1 MTKPLRQKRKKRK
14 ATSRP
19 IGHLKKSKEK
29 KVFST
34 VQLETLPN
42 EVILHVFNYL
52 TIVDLL
58 KCGQVSKRFRAMS
71 NVEYLWPEKFNLFY
85 KKVPVGFLQ
94 KLLDHGCKYLSLSE
108 AIVKGTLS
116 LQKASRL
123 KYLNLTG
130 FERKSNRENSEQ
142 MLEASYSLE
151 KLSLSQIHLSS
162 KLISDISLQNGTTL
176 KVLDLSRCTFCRN
189 ENNCTYRG
197 WSCLE
202 DSSCTSDVPVKQIVE
217 NCTKLKELNLS
228 STELCEKSIEFLVS
242 NLTSKIEKLSLS
254 DMPMLRDE
262 HIKTL
267 VTRCNKMTEL
277 NFGGRTS
284 ITRHSLNFVIEHL
297 QSTLVKLSLR
307 FGNVVLDSN
316 DFLKL
321 KSMEKLK
328 YLCYYEAK
336 DAVNMQMLKK
346 MLPNLQIDF
355 HTANIRIA
363 SPRPNW
369 VGSVIGDHHGF
380 WEINAEAEESKFCK
394 NREFRKSRIH
404 SIGTML

>member
-1 MTKPLRQKRKKRK
+1 MESESISLGQEGQVLLTLQFE
-14 ATSRP
+14 A
-19 IGHLKKSKEK
+19 
-29 KVFST
+29 
-34 VQLETLPN
+34 LPN
-42 EVILHVFNYL
+42 EVVLHIFSYL
-52 TIVDLL
+52 KIEDLL
-58 KCGQVSKRFRAMS
+58 KCGRVSKRFRAIS
-71 NVEYLWPEKFNLFY
+71 NDENIWPKKFNLSY

-94 KLLDHGCKYLSLSE
+94 KILEHGCKYLSLSE
-108 AIVKGTLS
+108 AILEGTLN

-123 KYLNLTG
+123 KYLNLSR
-130 FERKSNRENSEQ
+130 FEPKSNLENSEK
-142 MLEASYSLE
+142 MLVASNFLE
-151 KLSLSQIHLSS
+151 KLSLSKFHLSS
-162 KLISDISLQNGTTL
+162 KLISIISLQNGTTL
-176 KVLDLSRCTFCRN
+176 KVLDLYKSTFCRN